1 VAVDEHLTGRR
12 AAQPGFVEPS
22 FPTIAGAGANGA
34 IIHYRAQPGSCA
46 AVDGGTLLL
55 VDSGAPRPAA
65 PGARGRC
72 ACAQGGRRSRGASG
86 SASAQHDLSDAQ
98 YDVSDDTQPCALE
111 RAPTGMRACR

>member
-1 VAVDEHLTGRR
+1 MAVDEHLTGRR

-34 IIHYRAQPGSCA
+34 IIHYRAQPGACA

-65 PGARGRC
+65 PRARGALC
-72 ACAQGGRRSRGASG
+72 AGPLTKPHAGE
-86 SASAQHDLSDAQ
+86 SASSSQ
-98 YDVSDDTQPCALE
+98 
-111 RAPTGMRACR
+111 

>member
-1 VAVDEHLTGRR
+1 MAVDEHLTGRR

-46 AVDGGTLLL
+46 AVDGRTLLL

-65 PGARGRC
+65 R
-72 ACAQGGRRSRGASG
+72 G
-86 SASAQHDLSDAQ
+86 SARALRARAGRPTKPRRERECKCSA
-98 YDVSDDTQPCALE
+98 
-111 RAPTGMRACR
+111 